1 MEVVRWDQESLMY
14 SEGLIFLFRVSQN
27 KVYIY
32 DTNKS
37 QIIKSNNYIQSLL
50 NKEISKGTLNAE
62 DKDKIISNF
71 KLTNDLSEMKECSF
85 IIEVITIKKGC
96 Y

>member
-1 MEVVRWDQESLMY
+1 MY

-50 NKEISKGTLNAE
+50 NKEISNNIPLN
-62 DKDKIISNF
+62 DKF
-71 KLTNDLSEMKECSF
+71 LKE
-85 IIEVITIKKGC
+85 